1 MAQGL
6 GGNDGPET
14 TNFEDKWTTG
24 QPHIQSQLA
33 LGPKGTTLLD
43 AVEIP
48 ISSIAAQRVFIWGW
62 ADYDDIFDATPRH
75 RTEFC
80 CRVVVIPQNPAQMMV
95 RFETYRMHNGYDDD
109 CFREPS
115 PYAQPV

>member
-1 MAQGL
+1 MTDLKPQTL
-6 GGNDGPET
+6 KTGGPPVSPIYNR
-14 TNFEDKWTTG
+14 NW
-24 QPHIQSQLA
+24 HLV
-33 LGPKGTTLLD
+33 PKAPLFLD

-48 ISSIAAQRVFIWGW
+48 ISSIAAHRVFIWGW